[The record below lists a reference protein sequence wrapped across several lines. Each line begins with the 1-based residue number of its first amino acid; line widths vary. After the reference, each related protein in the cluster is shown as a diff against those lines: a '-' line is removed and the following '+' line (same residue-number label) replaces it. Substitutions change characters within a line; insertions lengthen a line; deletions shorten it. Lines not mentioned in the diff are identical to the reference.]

1 MKDKHHLIKNPNQMK
16 NFSTSAD
23 FKGLKKLGEIR
34 TYLCYEIV
42 SEGVFFHGPGQD
54 IFENCCTS
62 LI

>member
-34 TYLCYEIV
+34 TYLCNEIV
-42 SEGVFFHGPGQD
+42 SEGVFFSMD
-54 IFENCCTS
+54 LDKIF
-62 LI
+62 LKIVAQV

>member
-42 SEGVFFHGPGQD
+42 SEGVFFSMDPD
-54 IFENCCTS
+54 KIF
-62 LI
+62 LKIVAQV

>member
-42 SEGVFFHGPGQD
+42 SEGVFFPWTWTRY
-54 IFENCCTS
+54 F
-62 LI
+62 